1 VLLLATVAQ
10 RFRLEWQ
17 ADHPVEPLP
26 TITLR
31 PKGGVWVRTMP
42 RFSAGTDRS
51 RHAFS
56 P

>member
-1 VLLLATVAQ
+1 MMEAVLLLATVGQ

-31 PKGGVWVRTMP
+31 PKGGIWVRTVV
-42 RFSAGTDRS
+42 RS
-51 RHAFS
+51 
-56 P
+56 